1 MKKFVYC
8 KYFISLVFFLIALSS
23 QAQEVKVRG
32 GFFADSVGIG
42 EPVKFYLTAT
52 YPSKLNLLFPDSA
65 YQFSPFE
72 FESKKYFPT
81 HTNEGISYDS
91 VIYSISTFE
100 IDKIQSLSLPVY
112 VVSQTDSVE
121 FESTADSI
129 RLVELVGIIPDSIPV
144 ERLPLRANTT
154 YHEVPTD
161 FNYIILGIVVAAV
174 LVVALIVFLVFG
186 KRIRKHYQIK
196 RLTKYHTQFQETYKI
211 QVDQIRTSFS
221 APVSETALGVW
232 KKYMEQLLSKPYTKL
247 TTREML
253 HLEKDEKLATNL
265 HTIDKAIYG
274 HDTEVVESF
283 ESLRDYAANKFVK
296 RLEEIKHG

>member
-1 MKKFVYC
+1 MKKFEFYKHYIV
-8 KYFISLVFFLIALSS
+8 LVFFLITLSAK
-23 QAQEVKVRG
+23 AQEVKVRG

-91 VIYSISTFE
+91 VIYNVSTFE
-100 IDKIQSLSLPVY
+100 IEKIQSLSLPVY

-121 FESTADSI
+121 FASTPDSI
-129 RLVELVGIIPDSIPV
+129 RLVELVGTIPDSIPV
-144 ERLPLRANTT
+144 EKLPLKVNTT
-154 YHEVPTD
+154 YHEVPTNI
-161 FNYIILGIVVAAV
+161 NYIILSIVAAVV
-174 LVVALIVFLVFG
+174 LVVALVVFLVFG
-186 KRIRKHYQIK
+186 KRIRKHYQVK
-196 RLTKYHTQFQETYKI
+196 RLTKYHAQFLEAYKT

-221 APVSETALGVW
+221 APVSETALGLW
-232 KKYMEQLLSKPYTKL
+232 KKYMEQLLSRPYTKL

-253 HLEKDEKLATNL
+253 HLEKDEKLASNL

-283 ESLRDYAANKFVK
+283 ESLRDYAATKFVK
-296 RLEEIKHG
+296 RLEELKHG